1 MKLKSMDRKGQID
14 KKINAVVI
22 IIISIV
28 VLFQIFAGIV
38 PEAQSAGDTMS
49 DDTICV
55 NAGCIV
61 NTSLTPDC
69 QSNRSPQGFGGNSS
83 GACGVALQNI
93 PLASLFGS
101 SGLIILILMAFLFIG
116 ALKIVLPSSKK

>member
-1 MKLKSMDRKGQID
+1 MMNKKGQID
-14 KKINAVVI
+14 KKINTVVI

-38 PEAQSAGDTMS
+38 PEAQTAGDQMS
-49 DDTICV
+49 DETVCIDTGCV
-55 NAGCIV
+55 F

-83 GACGVALQNI
+83 GTCPFALENI
-93 PLASLFGS
+93 PLSSLFGS
-101 SGLIILILMAFLFIG
+101 SGIVILLLMVLLFLG
-116 ALKIVLPSSKK
+116 ALKIVIPKSKK